1 MSHPKNRQKCQA
13 HLLKIPGVTRGLDT
27 PKDKTKE
34 MPRPLARKKTNKNDK
49 QPSWTGVMG
58 GVVTP
63 KATAAEAKPLSQH
76 DFEKE
81 FLRLPCKTKYKMHC
95 FQVLP

>member
-49 QPSWTGVMG
+49 QPS
-58 GVVTP
+58 
-63 KATAAEAKPLSQH
+63 
-76 DFEKE
+76 
-81 FLRLPCKTKYKMHC
+81 
-95 FQVLP
+95 